1 MKVEVL
7 EVARQ
12 EFDEAYVYYESR
24 QIGLGKEFRGAV
36 KEQVL
41 KIMAHPDA
49 WMLVRPGIR
58 KCRGSR
64 FPYDVIYQ
72 KAGDRILIL
81 ALAHRKRRPMYWQD
95 RVK

>member
-12 EFDEAYVYYESR
+12 EFDEAYIYYESR
-24 QIGLGKEFRGAV
+24 QTGLGEELRGAV

-58 KCRGSR
+58 KCRGAR

-81 ALAHRKRRPMYWQD
+81 ALSHKKRRPMYWQD
-95 RVK
+95 RVG